1 MAPWYEVAGPGPAA
15 RPAGLV
21 PDAVH
26 VELGWAGQLPSLER
40 PDEPTRLLLDRLRTI
55 GTGGTA
61 GRARRPAD
69 R

>member
-1 MAPWYEVAGPGPAA
+1 
-15 RPAGLV
+15 V

-40 PDEPTRLLLDRLRTI
+40 PDELTRLLLDPLRTI
-55 GTGGTA
+55 GTGGIA